1 MSVESKTPMLN
12 RSKVRQ
18 FALTMAEQRAHKFT
32 RVGGEFFVRCEVQLK
47 NFIRDQVHRHPSVGK
62 TIK

>member
-1 MSVESKTPMLN
+1 VNTPTPLLN

-32 RVGGEFFVRCEVQLK
+32 RVGDEFFTRCEAQLK
-47 NFIRDQVHRHPSVGK
+47 NYIRDQVHRHPSVGK